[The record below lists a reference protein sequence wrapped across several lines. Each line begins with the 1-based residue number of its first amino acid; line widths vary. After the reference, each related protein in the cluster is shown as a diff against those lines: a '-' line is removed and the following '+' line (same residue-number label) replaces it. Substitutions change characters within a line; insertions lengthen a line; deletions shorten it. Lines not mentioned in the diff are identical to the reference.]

1 MKNYYLHPI
10 CKQGGWFLM
19 LSKCLFQVPIQV
31 HFYLSRDSGT
41 LTWGQWLEQGV
52 LKLGCPHTR
61 SVAEVVYQILTTNSL
76 QKPHYQ
82 WMSLV
87 MEVTHLWYYPIKLKN
102 YIIITDHVGSALVLS
117 TKGLEKKECGFYSYE
132 FDESMSLYC
141 VKQLNNSVMILLSNC
156 TRPFPLDSV
165 ERFSKAK
172 KKFHNPKWWNCI
184 TMLWAE

>member
-1 MKNYYLHPI
+1 
-10 CKQGGWFLM
+10 
-19 LSKCLFQVPIQV
+19 
-31 HFYLSRDSGT
+31 
-41 LTWGQWLEQGV
+41 
-52 LKLGCPHTR
+52 
-61 SVAEVVYQILTTNSL
+61 
-76 QKPHYQ
+76 
-82 WMSLV
+82 MSLV

-141 VKQLNNSVMILLSNC
+141 VKQLDNSVMILLSNC

-172 KKFHNPKWWNCI
+172 KKFHNPK
-184 TMLWAE
+184 